1 MHSLRETDLYR
12 IILSQCL
19 SAMKFGAY
27 FIEQIWLLFYLAQT
41 EQLDDDKTISQFTPN
56 QFSLVIYKST
66 PNKNGES

>member
-1 MHSLRETDLYR
+1 
-12 IILSQCL
+12 
-19 SAMKFGAY
+19 MKFGAY